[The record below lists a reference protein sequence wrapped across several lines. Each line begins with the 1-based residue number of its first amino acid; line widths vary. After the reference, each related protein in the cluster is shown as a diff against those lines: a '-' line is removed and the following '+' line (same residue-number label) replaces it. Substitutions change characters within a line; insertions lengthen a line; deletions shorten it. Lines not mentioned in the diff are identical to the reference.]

1 MPTGFYGKLPT
12 QGDFLRRRLPDSF
25 VQPWD
30 AWLQSGM
37 AEARETLGEDGFAE
51 AWASAPAWRFRLPAL
66 ACGPDPVAGLLLP
79 SEDLV
84 GRRFPLTLA
93 TTAAAAPAEA
103 WFAGLHEAAA
113 TPGHTA
119 DSLAAALPEPWL
131 AEEKATPE
139 GWWTTP
145 DHHWPLAAL
154 PPPALFRVFL
164 EGGG

>member
-12 QGDFLRRRLPDSF
+12 QGDFLCRQLPESF

-30 AWLQSGM
+30 AWLQAGM
-37 AEARETLGEDGFAE
+37 GQARRILGEGGFAE
-51 AWASAPAWRFRLPAL
+51 AWPSAPAWRFRLPAL

-93 TTAAAAPAEA
+93 ATRVATPAEA
-103 WFAGLHEAAA
+103 WFRALHEAA

-119 DSLAAALPEPWL
+119 DSLLAALPDPFP
-131 AEEKATPE
+131 AEDDATPE